1 MKKIKKC
8 INGTYVQQNDNTN
21 IYLRNN
27 IRKIENPNFD
37 YRTWL
42 ELTDE
47 EKQSII
53 ENTAPD
59 ITNMLSKEGKAAL
72 KWNKTKGRGYDI
84 FDIRTSKD
92 ILNTRKENEL
102 NNIKKWFKENTGDNF
117 KCGGTKRV
125 PRKKAF
131 WGTLITAIAG
141 LGAGVAKTIMN
152 SKEQEK
158 QMQFELDK
166 QKLLADEQNA
176 TRQTQADTE
185 FYNNINANSGVYSDL
200 HKGLKAKYGKK
211 VRCKKSNGGFEWT
224 GNDTGDVI
232 SSLLNIGTDLST
244 TAIQNNMND
253 NIRQTMLVT
262 GQIGPNHNAINP
274 NFNNLKNNNQNI
286 QPIDETAIQYN
297 TNLQNRKVK
306 RLNSWYLS

>member
-1 MKKIKKC
+1 MKKVKKNKNGNSNTSMNLPYRKNFVIENIK
-8 INGTYVQQNDNTN
+8 
-21 IYLRNN
+21 NN
-27 IRKIENPNFD
+27 IGNYLENIKELPYKVIDPINHINK
-37 YRTWL
+37 YL
-42 ELTDE
+42 E
-47 EKQSII
+47 
-53 ENTAPD
+53 ENVVSD
-59 ITNMLSKEGKAAL
+59 KAKYYMSTPL
-72 KWNKTKGRGYDI
+72 L
-84 FDIRTSKD
+84 D
-92 ILNTRKENEL
+92 ILKNNNVIIKEN
-102 NNIKKWFKENTGDNF
+102 NNNNNNNNNEF
-117 KCGGTKRV
+117 KCGGMKRV

-131 WGTLITAIAG
+131 WGTLVTAIAG
-141 LGAGVAKTIMN
+141 LGAGVAKTIIN
-152 SKEQEK
+152 SNEQKK

-200 HKGLKAKYGKK
+200 HKGLKAKYGKR
-211 VRCKKSNGGFEWT
+211 VRRKKDSGGFEWT
-224 GNDTGDVI
+224 GDDTGDVI

-274 NFNNLKNNNQNI
+274 NFNNLKNNNQSA

-297 TNLQNRKVK
+297 TNLQNRKAK
-306 RLNSWYLS
+306 RLNSWYLR

>member
-1 MKKIKKC
+1 MTKVKKNKNGNSNTLMNLPSRKNFVIENVKNNVGNYLENIKELPYKVIDPINHINKYLEENVIPDKIKYYMTTPLLDILK
-8 INGTYVQQNDNTN
+8 NNNDNN
-21 IYLRNN
+21 IV
-27 IRKIENPNFD
+27 I
-37 YRTWL
+37 
-42 ELTDE
+42 
-47 EKQSII
+47 
-53 ENTAPD
+53 
-59 ITNMLSKEGKAAL
+59 
-72 KWNKTKGRGYDI
+72 
-84 FDIRTSKD
+84 
-92 ILNTRKENEL
+92 KEN
-102 NNIKKWFKENTGDNF
+102 NNNNNNEFR
-117 KCGGTKRV
+117 CGGMKRV

-131 WGTLITAIAG
+131 WGAIISAVAG

-185 FYNNINANSGVYSDL
+185 FYNNINTNSGVYSDL

-224 GNDTGDVI
+224 GNDTGNVI

-274 NFNNLKNNNQNI
+274 NFNNLRNNNQI
-286 QPIDETAIQYN
+286 TQPIDETAAQYN
-297 TNLQNRKVK
+297 INLQNRKAK
-306 RLNSWYLS
+306 RLNSWYLR